1 MKYTLHADASE
12 SNESFPHEN
21 GIDCVLYRDSVFCN
35 VTQST
40 DVNDI
45 ADELPREWLIGND
58 VWRGLKIET
67 CGHTFHPSVLSYHF
81 MRNNMRCPICRSGND
96 HKMGLLSL
104 PTKHID
110 AFQMVLNNASMQD
123 SSSEEESDSDMTD
136 EMSSGSELNNDSN
149 MSRHLIRTSIDYA
162 TMIAQQEFQRAFT
175 RDPELYSEI
184 VVSFEIRFQTTIDSH
199 TFTGTARAEVDTT
212 RCRTENNIQFRPQ
225 HNFCRRVCA
234 FLRNNSAHFYTLDAR
249 FRVGL
254 SLISTGGAQILY
266 GPWFTGRSPLDGI
279 YPLACLCTSQNTRSN
294 LATFLKTGT
303 VKVSD
308 TQIILNLQ
316 MDKLSWYSQL

>member
-1 MKYTLHADASE
+1 MQYTLHADVSE
-12 SNESFPHEN
+12 SNGIDLPEN
-21 GIDCVLYRDSVFCN
+21 GMRCILYNESVFCN

-40 DVNDI
+40 DVSDI
-45 ADELPREWLIGND
+45 PDELPREWLVNYKM
-58 VWRGLKIET
+58 WRGLKIET

-81 MRNNMRCPICRSGND
+81 IRNNMRCPICRSGND
-96 HKMGLLSL
+96 HKMKLSSL
-104 PTKHID
+104 PDTHID
-110 AFQMVLNNASMQD
+110 TFKMVLNNASMQD

-136 EMSSGSELNNDSN
+136 EMSSGSEYNNDNN
-149 MSRHLIRTSIDYA
+149 MSRHMIMTSIGYA

-184 VVSFEIRFQTTIDSH
+184 VVSFEIMYQNTIDNH
-199 TFTGTARAEVDTT
+199 TFTGTARAEVQTT
-212 RCRTENNIQFRPQ
+212 RCRTENNIEFRPQ

-234 FLRNNSAHFYTLDAR
+234 FLRNNSAKFCTADAR

-254 SLISTGGAQILY
+254 SLISTGGAQILF
-266 GPWFTGRSPLDGI
+266 GPWFTGRSALEGI

-303 VKVSD
+303 VKISD

-316 MDKLSWYSQL
+316 MDKLCWYAQL